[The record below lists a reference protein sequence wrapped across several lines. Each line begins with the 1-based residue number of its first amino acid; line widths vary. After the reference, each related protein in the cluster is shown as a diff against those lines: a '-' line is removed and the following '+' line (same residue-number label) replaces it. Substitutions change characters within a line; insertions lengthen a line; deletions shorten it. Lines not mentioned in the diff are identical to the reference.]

1 MAVARPLVI
10 GIGNPF
16 AGDDAAGRLVARRLA
31 ETVESVDVAQATGMA
46 SEIIALFEGRERVFI
61 IDACHSGC
69 PPGSLHRFDARE
81 GPLPAGLSNLS
92 THGVG
97 LTAAIEL
104 ARALG
109 GLPPNCIVYAIEG
122 ECFDLGA
129 EVSSSVSSNIER
141 LVERVTDEINRGS
154 A

>member
-1 MAVARPLVI
+1 MAVTRPLVI

-69 PPGSLHRFDARE
+69 PPGTLHRFDARE
-81 GPLPAGLSNLS
+81 GPLAAGLSYLS

-97 LTAAIEL
+97 LTAVIEL
-104 ARALG
+104 ARVLG
-109 GLPPNCIVYAIEG
+109 GLPQSCIIYAIEG

-129 EVSSSVSSNIER
+129 EVSSSVLSSIEGLIER
-141 LVERVTDEINRGS
+141 ITIEIIRGS